1 MNNDCLAES
10 LKVLN
15 EDDVIHLEVD
25 PARPLPESLILK

>member
-1 MNNDCLAES
+1 MNNYCLAES

-25 PARPLPESLILK
+25 PRPLPEASS